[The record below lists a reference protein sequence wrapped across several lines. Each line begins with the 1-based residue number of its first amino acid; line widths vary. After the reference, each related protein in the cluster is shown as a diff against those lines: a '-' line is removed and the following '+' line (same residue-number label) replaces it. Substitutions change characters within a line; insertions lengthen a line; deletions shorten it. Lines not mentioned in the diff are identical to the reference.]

1 MSATLDAC
9 TLIALLTPDHVHH
22 RSAVATLDTL
32 IGGDLWVHP
41 LNLAEVLVPHARR
54 DGGIADRTDGITDQL
69 AGMGVQVWDQ
79 SDTSHAVDLACV
91 RAELRVKMPDACA
104 VTTAWETGT
113 PLLTFDARLAGAV
126 TRGTL
131 PVSLV
136 APL

>member
-22 RSAVATLDTL
+22 TSAVATLDSL

-41 LNLAEVLVPHARR
+41 LNLAEVLVPHVRR
-54 DGGIADRTDGITDQL
+54 DGLAERTGGITDQL
-69 AGMGVQVWDQ
+69 AGIGVQVCDQ
-79 SDTSHAVDLACV
+79 ADTSHAVDLACV
-91 RAELRVKMPDACA
+91 RGELGVKMPDACA
-104 VTTAWETGT
+104 VTTAWETNT
-113 PLLTFDARLAGAV
+113 PLLTFDDRLAKAV

-136 APL
+136 TPL